1 MPNPATGSLSIAVG
15 DMSQAYQIV
24 DRMGIR
30 MLRDPYSAKPKVQ
43 FYATKRTGGDM
54 INGEALQIVKFAT

>member
-1 MPNPATGSLSIAVG
+1 MR
-15 DMSQAYQIV
+15 QAYQIV

-30 MLRDPYSAKPKVQ
+30 MLRDPYSSKPKVL

-54 INGEALQIVKFAT
+54 INGEALKLINFQA